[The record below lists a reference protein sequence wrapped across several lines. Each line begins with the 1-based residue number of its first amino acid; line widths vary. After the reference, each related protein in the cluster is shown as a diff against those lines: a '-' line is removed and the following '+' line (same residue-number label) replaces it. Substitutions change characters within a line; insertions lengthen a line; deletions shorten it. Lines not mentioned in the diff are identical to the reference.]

1 MKHGFLILTHF
12 PPEKIYNQV
21 RRLQSP
27 DHYFFIHF
35 NVRLKID
42 EEDPFYKKLIAIDHV
57 VILKER
63 VGVQWG
69 GIKILD
75 AILLLIR
82 EGLKN
87 KEISYFHLISGE
99 CMHVKPI
106 SYIHEFFEKNKG
118 KEFIHQFLMPEYHP
132 TGNLTYKRLN
142 KYHLYDFFDLKSNK
156 PKDRILKTVNSAFRK
171 LQRLLKLV
179 GIYRRYS
186 SKLPVLY
193 AGSMWWSLTY
203 DACAYISKYDHEHPE
218 FYKRF
223 SYVQLP
229 DEIFFHTIIMNS
241 PFKDNV
247 VSENLRFI
255 DFTNAIG
262 HPHELT
268 MKYLPDLAKENI
280 LFARKFTPAS
290 EELLDYLDKN
300 VY

>member
-21 RRLQSP
+21 RRLRHP
-27 DHYFFIHF
+27 DHCFFIHF
-35 NVRLKID
+35 NIRLHID
-42 EEDPFYKKLIAIDHV
+42 PEDPFYKKLVAIEHV
-57 VILKER
+57 VVLKER

-82 EGLKN
+82 EGIKN
-87 KEISYFHLISGE
+87 KDISYFHLLSGE

-106 SYIHEFFEKNKG
+106 KYIHDFFEKNKG
-118 KEFIHQFLMPEYHP
+118 KEFIHQFLMPEKGIGHLNY
-132 TGNLTYKRLN
+132 NRLN
-142 KYHLYDFFDLKSNK
+142 KYHLHDFFDFKSNA
-156 PKDRILKTVNSAFRK
+156 PKDKILRSINSGFRK
-171 LQRLLKLV
+171 LQRLLKYA

-186 SKLPVLY
+186 LSLPVLY
-193 AGSMWWSLTY
+193 TGSMWWSLSY
-203 DACAYISKYDHEHPE
+203 DMCAYISDYDKQHPGL
-218 FYKRF
+218 YKRF
-223 SYVQLP
+223 AYVQLP

-241 PFKDNV
+241 PFKDKV
-247 VSENLRFI
+247 ISDNLRFI

-268 MKYLPDLAKENI
+268 MKYLPEISKDNI
-280 LFARKFTPAS
+280 LFARKFTKAS
-290 EELLDYLDKN
+290 DELLDYLDKN